1 MKTDMAEKLIREK
14 LAELHGLLIK
24 YGVIIEFEGD
34 FIDEEGYEQAVDALM
49 VLYTR
54 HMKKED

>member
-1 MKTDMAEKLIREK
+1 MKTDLAEKLIREK

-34 FIDEEGYEQAVDALM
+34 FIDEESYEQAVDALM

-54 HMKKED
+54 HLKKED